1 MYYSHN
7 LHFIAMCSAMNGDY
21 PEAIKAAEMLAAHVG
36 PAVKAMP
43 PLEGFM
49 TIPTA
54 VNIRFH
60 KWDAILA
67 SKAPDPEMKT
77 ATVFW
82 HFGRGM
88 AFAGKGKISEAEA
101 EYKTVSQAEKAT
113 PEDVIF
119 AMPINN
125 KAKDIMKIA
134 ENVLG
139 AQIALAKK
147 DNAGAVSMLRE
158 AVSIQDTLKYGEP
171 PDWFFPVRESLG
183 GVLLMSGDS
192 KGAEQV
198 FRDDLEKN
206 PRNPRSLFGLH
217 QALKAQDRNYDA
229 GFIEK
234 QFHSSWKGGTVL
246 LKVEDLV

>member
-1 MYYSHN
+1 M
-7 LHFIAMCSAMNGDY
+7 
-21 PEAIKAAEMLAAHVG
+21 
-36 PAVKAMP
+36 MP

-49 TIPTA
+49 TIPMA
-54 VNIRFH
+54 VNVRFH

-88 AFAGKGKISEAEA
+88 AFAGKGKLSEAEA
-101 EYKTVSQAEKAT
+101 EYKIVSDAEKAT
-113 PEDVIF
+113 SEDVIF

-139 AQIALAKK
+139 AQISLAKK
-147 DNAGAVSMLRE
+147 DNPGAVSQLRA
-158 AVSIQDTLKYGEP
+158 AVAIQDTLKYGEP

-192 KGAEQV
+192 KAAEQV
-198 FRDDLEKN
+198 FREDLEKN

-217 QALKAQDRNYDA
+217 QSLKAQDRNYDA

-234 QFHSSWKGGTVL
+234 QFHNSWKGGTVL